1 VNKIILEKSDFVDEI
16 VVGNLLVWLGIVFEL
31 DPLDIIAME
40 ALCFVWIEKYIVRRR
55 ELHVLAI
62 LYYLMLVCNMVG
74 PLREAARMGVKQA
87 LRSIDAFPRAED
99 HLLQKTQSGAVGN
112 GFFFLFALLV
122 ILESPY
128 VCLNMLTF

>member
-16 VVGNLLVWLGIVFEL
+16 VVGNLLVWL
-31 DPLDIIAME
+31 
-40 ALCFVWIEKYIVRRR
+40 
-55 ELHVLAI
+55 
-62 LYYLMLVCNMVG
+62 G

>member
-1 VNKIILEKSDFVDEI
+1 
-16 VVGNLLVWLGIVFEL
+16 
-31 DPLDIIAME
+31 
-40 ALCFVWIEKYIVRRR
+40 
-55 ELHVLAI
+55 
-62 LYYLMLVCNMVG
+62 
-74 PLREAARMGVKQA
+74 MGVKQA